1 MKTFQ
6 DTSGHEWTLAVT
18 IDAVKRI
25 RDTLKVDLLDL
36 FGGEPPLLT
45 RLDTDVVLLCD
56 TIFVAIKPQ
65 ADAAGVSSE
74 QFGAALGG
82 DAIIAAR
89 DAFMGALADFFQ
101 SLRRLEV
108 VKAIS
113 KQTELV
119 TAAVKLAGERIENLD
134 VPKMLSQTFGD
145 PSTSWPAS
153 SESIPDR

>member
-1 MKTFQ
+1 MKTFK
-6 DTSGHEWTLAVT
+6 DSAGHEWTLAVT
-18 IDAVKRI
+18 IDCVKRI
-25 RDTLKVDLLDL
+25 RDALKVDLLDL

-56 TIFVAIKPQ
+56 TIFVALKPQ

-89 DAFMGALADFFQ
+89 DAFWEALADFFQ
-101 SLRRLEV
+101 SLRRQEV
-108 VKAIS
+108 VKAIH

-119 TAAVKLAGERIENLD
+119 TAAVKLAGQRIENID
-134 VPKMLSQTFGD
+134 VTEMLSELKAFGK
-145 PSTSWPAS
+145 
-153 SESIPDR
+153 

>member
-1 MKTFQ
+1 MKAFKDST
-6 DTSGHEWTLAVT
+6 GREWTLSIT

-25 RDTLKVDLLDL
+25 RDLLKIDLLDL

-45 RLDTDVVLLCD
+45 RLDTDVILLCD
-56 TIFVAIKPQ
+56 TIFVAVKPQ
-65 ADAAGVSSE
+65 ADTAGVSSE

-89 DAFMGALADFFQ
+89 DAFMEALSDFFQ
-101 SLRRLEV
+101 SLRRPEV

-119 TAAVKLAGERIENLD
+119 AAAVNLAGLRIESLD
-134 VPKMLSQTFGD
+134 VPKMLSETFGAT
-145 PSTSWPAS
+145 STNLPAS
-153 SESIPDR
+153 SASTPDH

>member
-1 MKTFQ
+1 MKTFK
-6 DTSGHEWTLAVT
+6 DTSGREWTLAIT

-25 RDTLKVDLLDL
+25 RDLLKIDLLDL

-45 RLDTDVVLLCD
+45 RLDTDVILLCD
-56 TIFVAIKPQ
+56 TIFVALKPQ
-65 ADAAGVSSE
+65 ADTAGVSSE

-89 DAFMGALADFFQ
+89 DAFMEALSDFFQ
-101 SLRRLEV
+101 SLRRPEV

-134 VPKMLSQTFGD
+134 VPTMLSQTFGD
-145 PSTSWPAS
+145 PSSSWQGS
-153 SESIPDR
+153 SGSTPGR

>member
-1 MKTFQ
+1 MKTFT
-6 DTSGHEWTLAVT
+6 DTSGREWSLAIT

-25 RDTLKVDLLDL
+25 RDLLKVDLLDL

-56 TIFVAIKPQ
+56 TIFVALKPQ
-65 ADAAGVSSE
+65 ADAAEITSE
-74 QFGAALGG
+74 QFGASLGG

-89 DAFMGALADFFQ
+89 DAFMEALADFFQ
-101 SLRRLEV
+101 SLRRPEV

-119 TAAVKLAGERIENLD
+119 TAAVKLAGERIESLD

-153 SESIPDR
+153 SGSTPDP

>member
-1 MKTFQ
+1 MKTFK
-6 DTSGHEWTLAVT
+6 DSAGHEWTLAVT
-18 IDAVKRI
+18 IDCVKRI
-25 RDTLKVDLLDL
+25 RDMLKVDLLDL

-56 TIFVAIKPQ
+56 TIFVALKPQ

-89 DAFMGALADFFQ
+89 DCFMEALSDFFQ
-101 SLRRLEV
+101 SLRRQEV

-119 TAAVKLAGERIENLD
+119 TAAVKLAGQRIENLD
-134 VPKMLSQTFGD
+134 VPEMLSKAFGE
-145 PSTSWPAS
+145 PSTSLPAS
-153 SESIPDR
+153 SASTPGP

>member
-1 MKTFQ
+1 MKTFK
-6 DTSGHEWTLAVT
+6 DSSGRDWTLAVT
-18 IDAVKRI
+18 IDCVKRI
-25 RDTLKVDLLDL
+25 RDALKVDLLDL

-56 TIFVAIKPQ
+56 AIFVALKPQ

-89 DAFMGALADFFQ
+89 DAFWEALADFFQ
-101 SLRRLEV
+101 SLRRQEV
-108 VKAIS
+108 VKAIH

-119 TAAVKLAGERIENLD
+119 TAAVKLAGQRIENID
-134 VPKMLSQTFGD
+134 VPKMLSETFGE

-153 SESIPDR
+153 SASTPDG